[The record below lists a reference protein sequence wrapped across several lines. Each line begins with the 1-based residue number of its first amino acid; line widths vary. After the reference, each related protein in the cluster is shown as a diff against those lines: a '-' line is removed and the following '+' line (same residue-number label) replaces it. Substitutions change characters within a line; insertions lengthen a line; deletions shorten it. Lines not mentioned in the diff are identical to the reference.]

1 MCSVCNLI
9 LFTVQYSLTRSLPSI
24 NNSQAALLFTPS
36 CQGFLRKSSVE
47 NLLNTSGLSK
57 NFTPNPLGQT
67 HVTDP
72 KVAFRKSLI
81 QAPDSANSQAW
92 PNLLENQK
100 GKIWEVSQDPGCHLY
115 SIQANSGFKILL
127 RLLLHDGNAFHSAWP
142 QITTQETPCRTVL
155 SWCSVFAVGTFNCG
169 YKSLFGFWIF
179 LKSTGRHYQ
188 RVDIK
193 LG

>member
-1 MCSVCNLI
+1 MQLNTLHKKKKKYSS
-9 LFTVQYSLTRSLPSI
+9 QYNTLSQDLCLPLTIHKLPF
-24 NNSQAALLFTPS
+24 LLTPS
-36 CQGFLRKSSVE
+36 CQGFLRTNSVE
-47 NLLNTSGLSK
+47 NLLNNSGLSK

-81 QAPDSANSQAW
+81 QTPDSANSQAW

-100 GKIWEVSQDPGCHLY
+100 GKVWEISQDPGCHLY

-155 SWCSVFAVGTFNCG
+155 SYWSVFAVGTLNCG
-169 YKSLFGFWIF
+169 
-179 LKSTGRHYQ
+179 
-188 RVDIK
+188 
-193 LG
+193 